1 MIAYIH
7 QIERLVDAF
16 EAGTLPRRSWTHT
29 AHFVVGLWY
38 VLHYDAETALDR
50 MRRGIRS
57 YNEASGVA
65 NTDSSGYHETITVFY
80 LWAIRDFLEKHNG
93 NYVTL
98 FSKLVE
104 DEITRKD
111 YLLRYYSEEVIF
123 SKEARKTWV
132 EPDKQAL
139 PDTVF
144 PIQNIKTTP

>member
-1 MIAYIH
+1 MIANID
-7 QIERLVDAF
+7 QIERFVDAF
-16 EAGTLPRRSWTHT
+16 EAGTLPRSAWTHT

-93 NYVTL
+93 ESSPAIL
-98 FSKLVE
+98 FTKLVE

-111 YLLRYYSEEVIF
+111 YLLRYYSEAVIF
-123 SKEARKTWV
+123 SNEARKTWV

-139 PDTVF
+139 PVPVF
-144 PIQNIKTTP
+144 SI